1 MLNAPDVMRY
11 ANTLQSDWKV
21 SGLSFLSPS
30 DNSDKPTSVTPI
42 SLHEILNIDP
52 RLPRSVQL
60 NLDYASPDFVLD
72 TNLNVSADMFSLG
85 LLIVA
90 LYNSP
95 HESPLHANSSVSTY
109 KRLFASSSTIPSN
122 NNNYLSSRP
131 VPKDLTSGV
140 LPRLITRRPAQ
151 RMTAKEFQQSGY
163 FDNILV
169 STIRFLD
176 ALPEKTPTEKG
187 AFLRGLSRVIPSF
200 PKSVM
205 EKKVLPA
212 LLEEM
217 KDKQLLGL
225 ILQNIFKIIELL
237 PSGKRSFTDKILPR
251 FREIFL
257 AKAPAGGTVERDTG
271 KEAGLAVLLE
281 NLKIIVSNCSG
292 KEFKDG
298 MFVPSISL
306 PASETVLSIATLRPL
321 PPPSTHFLP
330 CQFTILTTAEILPIV
345 QLAIESPTH
354 SIVDAALRSLPIILP
369 VLDFST
375 IKNELFPVIASV
387 FSKTS
392 SLGIKVRGLEAFV
405 TLCGGTSD
413 GTITPP
419 DDGLSG
425 FAPQKKTK
433 SVVSVLDKYTMQE
446 KIIPLL
452 RAIKTKEPAVM
463 LAALKVLRQVG
474 KEADAD
480 FTAMEI
486 IPLLWNMALGPL
498 LDLKQFQ
505 QFMELIKSLGSKVEQ
520 EHSRKLQDLSRS
532 NNLAAN
538 DSNADFMSF
547 GDLPAAFQGNQP
559 AGGDGE
565 DDFERLVTGKY
576 GSASAQ
582 NNMVADGGWDAPA
595 ATRAVGSR
603 PSSTITPAPAFSWS
617 TAASPAPGR
626 APSPGIGSLAAAMK
640 PMPQPRSVTPDLNSF
655 SALQPQSTQFSQPL
669 QPQRGSS
676 FTAPIQPQKPTQ
688 AKPSPLNWGSSSST
702 AAAANPWASTSSMQ
716 SNAFSSMQPQ
726 KPNYTSSTSNYS
738 TTSNL
743 SNSMAGMSMNQQQT
757 SSQPSTPFSLP
768 PPPSWGQAP
777 IQPQS
782 QEQGHKSVG
791 SGGST
796 GGFGGF
802 QAPMQLQQQQEQ
814 KKGLDAWESLL

>member
-1 MLNAPDVMRY
+1 M
-11 ANTLQSDWKV
+11 
-21 SGLSFLSPS
+21 
-30 DNSDKPTSVTPI
+30 
-42 SLHEILNIDP
+42 
-52 RLPRSVQL
+52 
-60 NLDYASPDFVLD
+60 
-72 TNLNVSADMFSLG
+72 
-85 LLIVA
+85 
-90 LYNSP
+90 
-95 HESPLHANSSVSTY
+95 
-109 KRLFASSSTIPSN
+109 
-122 NNNYLSSRP
+122 
-131 VPKDLTSGV
+131 
-140 LPRLITRRPAQ
+140 
-151 RMTAKEFQQSGY
+151 
-163 FDNILV
+163 
-169 STIRFLD
+169 
-176 ALPEKTPTEKG
+176 
-187 AFLRGLSRVIPSF
+187 
-200 PKSVM
+200 
-205 EKKVLPA
+205 
-212 LLEEM
+212 
-217 KDKQLLGL
+217 
-225 ILQNIFKIIELL
+225 
-237 PSGKRSFTDKILPR
+237 
-251 FREIFL
+251 
-257 AKAPAGGTVERDTG
+257 
-271 KEAGLAVLLE
+271 
-281 NLKIIVSNCSG
+281 
-292 KEFKDG
+292 
-298 MFVPSISL
+298 
-306 PASETVLSIATLRPL
+306 
-321 PPPSTHFLP
+321 
-330 CQFTILTTAEILPIV
+330 
-345 QLAIESPTH
+345 
-354 SIVDAALRSLPIILP
+354 
-369 VLDFST
+369 
-375 IKNELFPVIASV
+375 KNELFPVIASV

-405 TLCGGTSD
+405 TLCGGIGDAT
-413 GTITPP
+413 TTPP

-425 FAPQKKTK
+425 FAPQKKTN

-446 KIIPLL
+446 KIIPLI

-520 EHSRKLQDLSRS
+520 EHSKKLHDLSRS
-532 NNLAAN
+532 NNIATN

-576 GSASAQ
+576 GSAPTQ

-640 PMPQPRSVTPDLNSF
+640 PMPQPRTVTPDLNSF
-655 SALQPQSTQFSQPL
+655 TALQPQSTQFSQPL
-669 QPQRGSS
+669 QPQRGSI
-676 FTAPIQPQKPTQ
+676 FTAPMQAQKLAHAQ
-688 AKPSPLNWGSSSST
+688 PSPLNWGASSST
-702 AAAANPWASTSSMQ
+702 AAAANPWASTNSMH
-716 SNAFSSMQPQ
+716 SNAFALTQPP
-726 KPNYTSSTSNYS
+726 KPNYTSSISNYS

-743 SNSMAGMSMNQQQT
+743 SNSMAGMNLNQQQT

-782 QEQGHKSVG
+782 QDQGHKSAG

-802 QAPMQLQQQQEQ
+802 QAPMQPQQQQGQ